1 MQTRRGVYL
10 VLSHHSPCTRSA
22 NTHFFL
28 ICLASITLVNGEGI
42 VSMNTAPNLCQP
54 WLWAGKNF
62 AGRPGSPLSHFSWW
76 SAQQVFFFLTFGPL
90 LLLGCLFLHFHL
102 TTYVLEYPNKT
113 MSESVSS
120 EMCWN
125 EKKKNP
131 SKTFNFPLIV
141 GQLSVCTPDLSY
153 ASVSGGATVSGAKA
167 DCAECNI
174 VQWRL

>member
-1 MQTRRGVYL
+1 
-10 VLSHHSPCTRSA
+10 
-22 NTHFFL
+22 
-28 ICLASITLVNGEGI
+28 
-42 VSMNTAPNLCQP
+42 
-54 WLWAGKNF
+54 
-62 AGRPGSPLSHFSWW
+62 
-76 SAQQVFFFLTFGPL
+76 
-90 LLLGCLFLHFHL
+90 
-102 TTYVLEYPNKT
+102 

-141 GQLSVCTPDLSY
+141 GQLSVCTPYLSY

-174 VQWRL
+174 VQ